1 MAQHDESRTGAPISE
16 GARTLEGAGAESPGW
31 LLSTGGD
38 ELLERSPNRSDGC
51 PAGGVIAH
59 HQGPAECIFD
69 LHPDFL
75 ADQHASQV
83 VPRSEGIGVEVDKR
97 VETSIGDGTEVEC
110 CCAETPK
117 LSPAW
122 IGCRKPVDRNHRQV
136 ERNRL
141 SPRQHHAVDPGATA
155 SGGVPPHPTR
165 VVMNDSGTSA
175 PAVDDANTRRKPG
188 KGTRRVRRAVER
200 IEHSDRPLT
209 SATGL
214 LTHHVDA
221 RITKNPQRCCIGC
234 KVACVLAVS
243 LPRQTPIVMVIEHV
257 DDSIDGG
264 VEHGEE
270 VVVGHG
276 GSRPHQ
282 RCCGEAT
289 GENRGRLRAMAV
301 IDLQGFVA
309 DLKDH
314 VAEHGFHV
322 HDERHFIETYTN
334 RQTWEIDLHPDRA
347 CDGPLDM
354 HMALE
359 VDPRTLIAFED
370 EVIRVGEDGEPDE
383 TIAIPVTISFAL
395 PPLPAGPDLL
405 VLATELAGIGST
417 ELPLEV
423 SAVDSFAAV
432 TDAPER
438 AVAMVARVNAS
449 LGRILLGREVLC
461 EELDRC
467 QQVAEFLLDRAPV
480 WLDDTLS

>member
-1 MAQHDESRTGAPISE
+1 
-16 GARTLEGAGAESPGW
+16 
-31 LLSTGGD
+31 
-38 ELLERSPNRSDGC
+38 
-51 PAGGVIAH
+51 
-59 HQGPAECIFD
+59 
-69 LHPDFL
+69 
-75 ADQHASQV
+75 
-83 VPRSEGIGVEVDKR
+83 
-97 VETSIGDGTEVEC
+97 
-110 CCAETPK
+110 
-117 LSPAW
+117 
-122 IGCRKPVDRNHRQV
+122 
-136 ERNRL
+136 
-141 SPRQHHAVDPGATA
+141 
-155 SGGVPPHPTR
+155 
-165 VVMNDSGTSA
+165 
-175 PAVDDANTRRKPG
+175 
-188 KGTRRVRRAVER
+188 
-200 IEHSDRPLT
+200 
-209 SATGL
+209 
-214 LTHHVDA
+214 
-221 RITKNPQRCCIGC
+221 
-234 KVACVLAVS
+234 
-243 LPRQTPIVMVIEHV
+243 
-257 DDSIDGG
+257 
-264 VEHGEE
+264 
-270 VVVGHG
+270 
-276 GSRPHQ
+276 
-282 RCCGEAT
+282 
-289 GENRGRLRAMAV
+289 MAV

-370 EVIRVGEDGEPDE
+370 EVMRVGEEGEPDE
-383 TIAIPVTISFAL
+383 AITIPVTISFAL

-405 VLATELAGIGST
+405 VLATDLAGIGGT

-438 AVAMVARVNAS
+438 AVAMVARVEAS